1 VECVN
6 KANRRAA
13 CTPRNNE
20 VNQKTIIL
28 ALSTK
33 PKAKRKTLQY
43 TISRL
48 SSLTSLLVK
57 HVAKTRLKNLTITL
71 VVALTVSSC
80 IPNKKVIYMQDEANQ
95 VPLEQIIEY
104 DYPEYRL
111 QKGDILDVQVKS
123 ADPKLAEAL
132 MGAQTANMMQGMQL
146 VQTGSD
152 IFYLTG
158 YTVNENGDLELP
170 VIGMVNVEGKTLAE
184 TKPAIADSIAKKA
197 GIIDPYV
204 TVKLGGIRFT
214 AFGEFNRP
222 GRFGILQ
229 NDVTI
234 FEAIANAG
242 DLTVLA
248 DRQHALL
255 IRQYPDGQK
264 IHEID
269 LTDRSLITSEFY
281 HIQPNDQL
289 YLPPLKAREW
299 GTGITGFQTFTAV
312 VGTVTSILLIWNL
325 VAN

>member
-1 VECVN
+1 
-6 KANRRAA
+6 
-13 CTPRNNE
+13 
-20 VNQKTIIL
+20 
-28 ALSTK
+28 
-33 PKAKRKTLQY
+33 
-43 TISRL
+43 
-48 SSLTSLLVK
+48 
-57 HVAKTRLKNLTITL
+57 
-71 VVALTVSSC
+71 
-80 IPNKKVIYMQDEANQ
+80 MQDEANN
-95 VPLEQIIEY
+95 VPLEQVIDY
-104 DYPEYRL
+104 QYPEYRL

-123 ADPKLAEAL
+123 KDPQLTEAF
-132 MGAQTANMMQGMQL
+132 MAFQGGGNMMQGMQL
-146 VQTGSD
+146 VQQGSD

-158 YTVNENGDLELP
+158 YTVNNNGDVELP
-170 VIGMVNVEGKTLAE
+170 VIGMVNVEGKTLLEA
-184 TKPAIADSIAKKA
+184 KPVIADSIAKKA

-229 NDVTI
+229 NQVTI

-248 DRQHALL
+248 DRQHAFL
-255 IRQYPDGQK
+255 IRQYPDGQR